1 MVLIQITKLLHNPQ
15 SVKVLSF
22 IVGMGIAV
30 LLCHKQLQTQI
41 VLGLPVEDIEG
52 KVVSVSEKCYSYHAE
67 DSPCEK
73 SVSK

>member
-41 VLGLPVEDIEG
+41 VLSLPVEDIEG